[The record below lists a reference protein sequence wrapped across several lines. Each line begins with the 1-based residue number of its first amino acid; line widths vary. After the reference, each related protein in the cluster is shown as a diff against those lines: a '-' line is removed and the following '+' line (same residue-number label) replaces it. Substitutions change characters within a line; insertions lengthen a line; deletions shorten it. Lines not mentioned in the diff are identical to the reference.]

1 MAETEME
8 DPLAT
13 ILRDYAG
20 LEGLGRTGR
29 VIRELVAEVRSARR
43 ERDEALAWKQA
54 LQVEVETVLR
64 NAAAGER
71 ARLAQKLRVD
81 FPLNRH
87 AQEWADWILRES
99 T

>member
-54 LQVEVETVLR
+54 VIAEAV
-64 NAAAGER
+64 
-71 ARLAQKLRVD
+71 RLAEHDVAPMLIGDLQNAPAWSQAKSEQ
-81 FPLNRH
+81 P
-87 AQEWADWILRES
+87 
-99 T
+99 